1 MGTPRGSPG
10 PCRPSR
16 GGLRGAATASGVPL
30 LPLLLFDIS
39 LPAVWPSL
47 LRLSKAARGHVDP
60 GHAQERGESS
70 ARSKCL
76 WGDPASA
83 DDELAS
89 RGLVSSSGP
98 VPVAGG
104 CTCATWLSQVPP
116 ALSPDNG
123 VMGVNRGSFLLWV
136 LHASSTEWAH
146 RGCQRSVRLLEGM
159 GDPPETQGQWRLGTL
174 QHAR

>member
-16 GGLRGAATASGVPL
+16 GGLRGAATASIVPL

-47 LRLSKAARGHVDP
+47 LRLSKAAGGRVDP

-70 ARSKCL
+70 VRSICL
-76 WGDPASA
+76 WGGSGQRGWRAGLTGPRELQWTSPCGWWVYLRHPAFP
-83 DDELAS
+83 
-89 RGLVSSSGP
+89 GP
-98 VPVAGG
+98 P
-104 CTCATWLSQVPP
+104 T
-116 ALSPDNG
+116 LSPDNG

-146 RGCQRSVRLLEGM
+146 
-159 GDPPETQGQWRLGTL
+159 
-174 QHAR
+174 